1 MRFLL
6 VILDKV
12 FTVYLCNTFQ
22 PCQYHLSICI
32 SLILRA
38 GLPTTMVYG
47 STSFVTTAPAPTT
60 APSPMVRPFRIIA
73 PAPIQQS
80 LPIFTPPSDESE
92 CIYEYKSRSH
102 EKQA

>member
-80 LPIFTPPSDESE
+80 LPIFTPPDESE
-92 CIYEYKSRSH
+92 YIYEYKSRSH
-102 EKQA
+102 EK